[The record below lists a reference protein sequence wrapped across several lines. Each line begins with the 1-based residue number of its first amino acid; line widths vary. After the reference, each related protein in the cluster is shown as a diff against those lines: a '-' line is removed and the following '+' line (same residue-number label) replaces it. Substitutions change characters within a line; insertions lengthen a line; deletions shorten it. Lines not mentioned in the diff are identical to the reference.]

1 GQPLKCN
8 SPLILDLERSQCRPP
23 CDWTTQ
29 SPLTQKIYY
38 GVVVMG
44 FWLVLIA
51 TVITFVTWASIK
63 TLRKFPHVLRF
74 HIMIC
79 CILLACCRMIP
90 IRIGLG
96 KTFCREE
103 KYWKLG
109 GHSSFAVKLL
119 GATSH
124 YFSLAHSFWA
134 MCFIVNTY
142 AVIVHER
149 RGVFKH
155 PMKFHFMQSVFSWLG
170 PVGIV
175 LGCLF
180 ISPPGYR
187 FVFADLLAAGT
198 DSIQMAYFAFT
209 LPMQLSLGVSLCLLW
224 SIVWCLRKA
233 RLDSTKRVI
242 RARDER
248 VSMRRVERQFISMA
262 VVMLLL
268 VGIVLTINT
277 VILYCVGGFI
287 HDSEVYFLCL
297 QTSKDCKS
305 PSYNTVLPLINLVA
319 PGFLCIIF
327 FFLLFMN
334 KDCRQIWKNCFAKF
348 KKPFELC
355 KPPPNRLRAETVRSR
370 CSSTLTV
377 LSERRSSEPYINQK
391 IDPIVLARIQHSN
404 RFSERDVKRFS
415 FGERKP
421 RSSTLSLPARNQTNT
436 LSGRRDTRI
445 EILLTPPPDELDCRP
460 LRTNSVP
467 VFLLHGLES
476 QDTTSIEN
484 YSGATTTNSSCV
496 DDASERSI
504 GEELD
509 ANGETEN
516 FIPKLEECSS
526 KL

>member
-1 GQPLKCN
+1 MC
-8 SPLILDLERSQCRPP
+8 
-23 CDWTTQ
+23 
-29 SPLTQKIYY
+29 
-38 GVVVMG
+38 
-44 FWLVLIA
+44 LV
-51 TVITFVTWASIK
+51 F
-63 TLRKFPHVLRF
+63 
-74 HIMIC
+74 
-79 CILLACCRMIP
+79 
-90 IRIGLG
+90 
-96 KTFCREE
+96 
-103 KYWKLG
+103 
-109 GHSSFAVKLL
+109 
-119 GATSH
+119 
-124 YFSLAHSFWA
+124 
-134 MCFIVNTY
+134 
-142 AVIVHER
+142 
-149 RGVFKH
+149 
-155 PMKFHFMQSVFSWLG
+155 
-170 PVGIV
+170 
-175 LGCLF
+175 
-180 ISPPGYR
+180 
-187 FVFADLLAAGT
+187 
-198 DSIQMAYFAFT
+198 
-209 LPMQLSLGVSLCLLW
+209 
-224 SIVWCLRKA
+224 
-233 RLDSTKRVI
+233 
-242 RARDER
+242 
-248 VSMRRVERQFISMA
+248 
-262 VVMLLL
+262 
-268 VGIVLTINT
+268 
-277 VILYCVGGFI
+277 
-287 HDSEVYFLCL
+287 

-355 KPPPNRLRAETVRSR
+355 KPPSNRLRAETVRSR

-404 RFSERDVKRFS
+404 RFSERDVTRFS
-415 FGERKP
+415 FGARKP

-436 LSGRRDTRI
+436 VSERRDTRI
-445 EILLTPPPDELDCRP
+445 EILLTPPPDELNSRP

-509 ANGETEN
+509 ANSETEN